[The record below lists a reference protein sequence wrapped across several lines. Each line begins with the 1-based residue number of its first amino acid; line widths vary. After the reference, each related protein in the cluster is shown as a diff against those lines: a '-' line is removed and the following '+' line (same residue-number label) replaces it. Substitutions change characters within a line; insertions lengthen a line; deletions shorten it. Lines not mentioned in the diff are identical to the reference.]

1 MRGPMN
7 TLQADQVVKAIVD
20 GVDEYSKIAARSGVD
35 PIELTEHAETIDR
48 GIQLL
53 RGFYKYGHENMKP
66 AGLPPPP
73 NPYLDKGK
81 PMDGQSPEYF
91 AFEAVQRNGMD
102 RARCIFTCG
111 QLGLDPETAATA
123 IDNVSIPWRQANGW
137 RSYAQ
142 LGADGKYVLMDK
154 PPAKLKRHLDKL
166 LAALV

>member
-1 MRGPMN
+1 MN

-20 GVDEYSKIAARSGVD
+20 GVDEYLKIAERSGVD
-35 PIELTEHAETIDR
+35 PVELTEHSETIDR

-81 PMDGQSPEYF
+81 AMDEQSSEYF

-102 RARCIFTCG
+102 RDRCIFTCG
-111 QLGLDPETAATA
+111 QLGVDAETAETA
-123 IDNVSIPWRQANGW
+123 IDNVSMPWREANGW
-137 RSYAQ
+137 RTYAQ
-142 LGADGKYVLMDK
+142 LDPAGKYVLMDK
-154 PPAKLKRHLDKL
+154 PPVKLKRHLDKL